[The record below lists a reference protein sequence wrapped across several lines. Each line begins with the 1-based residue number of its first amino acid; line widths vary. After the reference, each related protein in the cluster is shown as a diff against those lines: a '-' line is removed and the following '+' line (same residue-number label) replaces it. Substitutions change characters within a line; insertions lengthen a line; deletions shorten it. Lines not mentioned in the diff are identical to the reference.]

1 MIEAASQLHPSCE
14 FLLPLAPTLTPEH
27 IDQVRAMLPANGPRI
42 ILVDDARTTL
52 YHARASVVAS
62 GTATVE
68 AALIGNPFIVVYRVS
83 KVTYSVA
90 RRVVKVPYVAMVNLI
105 AGREVV
111 PELIQDDFTA
121 ANVVSHLQNLLCDEA
136 VRSRIQADLAKV
148 GASLHS
154 ARSPIEQVA
163 GITMELMGS
172 AR

>member
-1 MIEAASQLHPSCE
+1 
-14 FLLPLAPTLTPEH
+14 
-27 IDQVRAMLPANGPRI
+27 
-42 ILVDDARTTL
+42 
-52 YHARASVVAS
+52 
-62 GTATVE
+62 
-68 AALIGNPFIVVYRVS
+68 
-83 KVTYSVA
+83 
-90 RRVVKVPYVAMVNLI
+90 MVNLI

-163 GITMELMGS
+163 GITMELMGP